1 LSQRKSLFKSLVRV
15 RVKWILHLGHV
26 NCSVAMSRFSLA
38 LGDPQCGRTCAPLRR
53 RRRDLQGARPGSGSG
68 TTAPRSEQR
77 LLPVLI
83 SLVMRYSLA
92 IAVKRE
98 VALERMVRR
107 SLGGN
112 GRSRV

>member
-1 LSQRKSLFKSLVRV
+1 
-15 RVKWILHLGHV
+15 
-26 NCSVAMSRFSLA
+26 MSRFSLA
-38 LGDPQCGRTCAPLRR
+38 LGDPQCGRKCAPL
-53 RRRDLQGARPGSGSG
+53 RRDLQGARPGSGSG

>member
-1 LSQRKSLFKSLVRV
+1 VRRSAATCRALGRGQV
-15 RVKWILHLGHV
+15 REQLRHAASSA
-26 NCSVAMSRFSLA
+26 CSVV
-38 LGDPQCGRTCAPLRR
+38 
-53 RRRDLQGARPGSGSG
+53 
-68 TTAPRSEQR
+68 
-77 LLPVLI
+77 PVLI